1 MLKRATEPGVN
12 LANPKVSACSMGSH
26 QRVPVHRLPLPS
38 HYHLRRLLPRLSSSH
53 SPLRKQRGLRLLLLP
68 LLLLLLFLPAPT
80 VALQTAFDIQFTPN
94 AGPSLAAGWAAGRSA
109 FPTTS
114 VIVKSFGFRR
124 GGRVV
129 VQALLSDAEDESAT
143 AATAATSSVGVA
155 YLSLFRSAQ
164 WDAWTTAQRASLA
177 DGGATFGTTLPS
189 DGLAACWAMR
199 GDTKDTGKGK
209 EGAGSSGGSR
219 SPSRACMRAQNMSAA
234 RCIMP
239 SALRQEIRSGTSVNA
254 TYDVA
259 AEGLYVL
266 VAMLCVPPAPHRLK
280 GRVEM
285 LNPVRPL
292 SPATYLPSL
301 PGVAAVAAAAAAA
314 GKASGAATLAALRAA
329 NLAKSAAAT
338 GSVDDDGAA
347 TNANAAAAAVASTV
361 EYHHVSIEWEGLT
374 GVFETLIFVYTA
386 FAALWLVF
394 CYRRRG
400 QQRLVRI
407 QYWFLASLACKIV
420 ELCVRSLAFRS
431 EATKIDF
438 DVNHAP
444 LDLGALTSALK
455 VR

>member
-1 MLKRATEPGVN
+1 M
-12 LANPKVSACSMGSH
+12 
-26 QRVPVHRLPLPS
+26 
-38 HYHLRRLLPRLSSSH
+38 
-53 SPLRKQRGLRLLLLP
+53 
-68 LLLLLLFLPAPT
+68 
-80 VALQTAFDIQFTPN
+80 FD
-94 AGPSLAAGWAAGRSA
+94 
-109 FPTTS
+109 
-114 VIVKSFGFRR
+114 VE
-124 GGRVV
+124 
-129 VQALLSDAEDESAT
+129 DASAT
-143 AATAATSSVGVA
+143 AATAATSGVGVA

-164 WDAWTTAQRASLA
+164 WDAWTTAQRASLV

-189 DGLAACWAMR
+189 DGLAACWAMQ
-199 GDTKDTGKGK
+199 GDTKDTGK
-209 EGAGSSGGSR
+209 EGAGSSAGSR

-314 GKASGAATLAALRAA
+314 AAAVAASGAATLAALRAA

-338 GSVDDDGAA
+338 GSADDNGAA
-347 TNANAAAAAVASTV
+347 ATATDVNANANAAAAVASVTSVASTR
-361 EYHHVSIEWEGLT
+361 EYHHVSIEWEGLA

-394 CYRRRG
+394 CYRRRA
-400 QQRLVRI
+400 QHRLVRI
-407 QYWFLASLACKIV
+407 QYWFVAPLACKIV

-431 EATKIDF
+431 KATKIDF